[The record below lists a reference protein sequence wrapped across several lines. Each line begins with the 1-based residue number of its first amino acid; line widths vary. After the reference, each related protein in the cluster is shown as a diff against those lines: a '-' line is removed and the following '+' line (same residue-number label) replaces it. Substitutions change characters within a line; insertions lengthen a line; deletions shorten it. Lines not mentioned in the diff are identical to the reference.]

1 MLTEFALTLER
12 ALPGVKLVHLLDDE
26 PGLAGFWPVLTE
38 LCERRR
44 LMFVIDN
51 AETVLT
57 EKGQWRDRRWAEAT
71 AALTRHSGPSKLLVT
86 SRVRPQG
93 LDTRVRTQQ
102 IVLLARELPQL
113 RALMGGKA
121 SGMTAADARTLA
133 RRVLECAQGH
143 PHALGARRRH
153 SRGSGR
159 ASDEAGRCRHCVA
172 SGWRPSRR
180 ILRHRRASASL
191 EYLTADLARWPWP
204 AIVTKRD

>member
-1 MLTEFALTLER
+1 MLTEFALPLER
-12 ALPGVKLVHLLDDE
+12 ALPGGELVHLLDDE

-44 LMFVIDN
+44 VMFVIDN

-57 EKGQWRDRRWAEAT
+57 EQGQWRDRRWAEAT
-71 AALTRHSGPSKLLVT
+71 AALTRHSGPGKLLVT

-102 IVLLARELPQL
+102 IDALSSAEAVLLARELPQL

-143 PHALGARRRH
+143 PKLLEFAEGTAGDPVALQTKLDA
-153 SRGSGR
+153 
-159 ASDEAGRCRHCVA
+159 AA
-172 SGWRPSRR
+172 
-180 ILRHRRASASL
+180 
-191 EYLTADLARWPWP
+191 TAWQADGGLPGGFFATGEPQLPWN
-204 AIVTKRD
+204 T